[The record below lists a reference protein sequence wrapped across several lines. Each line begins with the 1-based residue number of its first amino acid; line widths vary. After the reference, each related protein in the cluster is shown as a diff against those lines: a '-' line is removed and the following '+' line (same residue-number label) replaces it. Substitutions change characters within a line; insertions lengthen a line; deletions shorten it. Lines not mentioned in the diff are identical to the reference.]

1 MIDEERFLMRTGA
14 LCEGRRIRC
23 MVIKASVVI
32 CIDSDAWFVET
43 AIMDEVTICHPFL
56 LSMR

>member
-1 MIDEERFLMRTGA
+1 MRTGA